1 MSVDFNYISK
11 KKKNILI
18 CRALIPLMINESI
31 YVWVVYKGN
40 GGGLLRTYIVVTFL
54 SNGMGKLLSE
64 LNTIPF

>member
-1 MSVDFNYISK
+1 
-11 KKKNILI
+11 
-18 CRALIPLMINESI
+18 MINESI

-54 SNGMGKLLSE
+54 PNGMGKLLSE

>member
-1 MSVDFNYISK
+1 
-11 KKKNILI
+11 
-18 CRALIPLMINESI
+18 MINESI